1 MDSLERNSKYY
12 LVHGI
17 LMLASIEVI
26 LAFSGLGYI
35 NNTVNLAL
43 LYTPLVAGAYFFGP
57 KIGVFMGVV
66 LGLTTMWKASVSEM
80 NYLNTIFSPVLSGN
94 IFGTIVVALGTRML
108 FGFVAGMLFS
118 YMKCYK
124 ISEYIK
130 LFIVLIVSQLS
141 YLAVLFLSLD
151 YFFPSEKIT
160 STNFI
165 RIFFSFNELFILIIA
180 YSVMSLLIY
189 ITGTKKYKEVYRVLI
204 ESRHS
209 VYTKR
214 FSIEAAVLSIIL
226 IIVMLGLMFHLQYKF
241 ILVTNAFSGGLLESM
256 RSNLINI
263 YLQFLAG
270 IISISYILGFL
281 LSVYRSY
288 SIYEINHSDRDT
300 MTGLYGKNLALDYGR
315 EIVLDKRRFPNA
327 YFMIIDIDRF
337 KQINDTYGHLTGDSV
352 IIDFARFLEI
362 NFGSMGIVC
371 RFGGDEFCVFVTRD
385 AGRKKIEKAI
395 SKFIASISNIYLGDS
410 NYMIT
415 CSIGI
420 VEFGREKS
428 FDEVYSKA
436 DKALYSVKNSGRNN
450 YKFYSDMEN

>member
-12 LVHGI
+12 LFHGI
-17 LMLASIEVI
+17 MLLASVEVI

-43 LYTPLVAGAYFFGP
+43 LYTPVLAGAYFFGP

-66 LGLTTMWKASVSEM
+66 LGLTTMWKASISEM

-94 IFGTIVVALGTRML
+94 IFGTIVVTLGTRMI
-108 FGFVAGMLFS
+108 FGLVAGMLSS

-124 ISEYIK
+124 ISEYLK
-130 LFIVLIVSQLS
+130 LFVVLIVSQLV
-141 YLAVLFLSLD
+141 YLVVLFLSLD

-160 STNFI
+160 STNFV
-165 RIFFSFNELFILIIA
+165 RVFFSFNELIILIIT
-180 YSVMSLLIY
+180 YSIMAALIY
-189 ITGTKKYKEVYRVLI
+189 VTGTKKYKEIYRVLI

-214 FSIEAAVLSIIL
+214 FSIEAAVLSVIL

-241 ILVTNAFSGGLLESM
+241 ILVTKTFAGGFLETV
-256 RSNLINI
+256 RSNLVNI

-270 IISISYILGFL
+270 IVSISYILGFL

-300 MTGLYGKNLALDYGR
+300 MTGLYGKNLALDYGK
-315 EIVLDKRRFPNA
+315 EIVLDKRRFPNS

-371 RFGGDEFCVFVTRD
+371 RFGGDEFCVFVTRE
-385 AGRKKIEKAI
+385 GSREKIEKAI
-395 SKFIASISNIYLGDS
+395 SKFIASISNIYLGNS
-410 NYMIT
+410 EYMIT

-420 VEFGREKS
+420 VEFGKEKT
-428 FDEVYSKA
+428 FDEVYNKA

-450 YKFYSDMEN
+450 YKFYSDI

>member
-17 LMLASIEVI
+17 MLLASVEVI

-43 LYTPLVAGAYFFGP
+43 LYTPVIAGAYFFGP
-57 KIGVFMGVV
+57 KIGIFMGFV
-66 LGLTTMWKASVSEM
+66 LGLTTMWKASISEM
-80 NYLNTIFSPVLSGN
+80 NYLNATFSPFLSGN
-94 IFGTIVVALGTRML
+94 VFGTIVVTLGTRMF
-108 FGFVAGMLFS
+108 FGFVAGLLFY
-118 YMKCYK
+118 YMKRCRVNQYMNLFAGMVTAQLFYLMVL
-124 ISEYIK
+124 YIG
-130 LFIVLIVSQLS
+130 
-141 YLAVLFLSLD
+141 LD

-160 STNFI
+160 SGNFI
-165 RIFFSFNELFILIIA
+165 RVFFSFSEVILLIIV
-180 YSVMSLLIY
+180 YSIVSVMIY
-189 ITGTKKYKEVYRVLI
+189 ITGTKKYKEIYRVLI

-214 FSIEAAVLSIIL
+214 FSIEAAVLSVIL
-226 IIVMLGLMFHLQYKF
+226 IIVMLGLMFHLQYKVLF
-241 ILVTNAFSGGLLESM
+241 VTNIFNSELLEAV

-270 IISISYILGFL
+270 IVSISYILGFL

-315 EIVLDKRRFPNA
+315 EIVLDKRRFQNS

-385 AGRKKIEKAI
+385 GSRKNIEEAI
-395 SKFIASISNIYLGDS
+395 SKFISSISNIYLGDS
-410 NYMIT
+410 KYMIT

-420 VEFGREKS
+420 VEFGKAKTFE
-428 FDEVYSKA
+428 EVYSKA

-450 YKFYSDMEN
+450 YKFYSDIEN